1 MINFTLK
8 HPDLRCIIG
17 RGQEVKGHKAGQALL
32 ALAGNGVDLSGE
44 IIGAA
49 GPYPTLKSPLHA
61 VDAFRRQ
68 VQILDMLGTVNI
80 DKIAGVLVA

>member
-8 HPDLRCIIG
+8 HPDLRCLIICS
-17 RGQEVKGHKAGQALL
+17 QEVNGHRAGQALL
-32 ALAGNGVDLSGE
+32 ALARNGMDISGR

-49 GPYPTLKSPLHA
+49 GLYPTLKSPPNV

-68 VQILDMLGTVNI
+68 VQILDMIGTVNI